1 MDWLEIAYFGNSL
14 GRWSLAAAVAVLTV
28 VLLVVLRAVAIAR
41 LQRFAESTDNTVD
54 DLLVDVVRRTK
65 LFALLALGLALGS
78 RLVVAPAQAATVVRA
93 VVTLALGYQLG
104 LWGNGLIRYWLGRQ
118 FAAPVGS
125 SSANTGYGAI
135 KFVARGLLWGVLAL
149 MVLDNLGI
157 EVTAL
162 MAGLGVGG
170 IAIALAVQNI
180 LGDMFCSLSIVID
193 KPFEI
198 GDFIIVGDLMGSV
211 ENIGIKTTRV
221 RSLGGEQL
229 VFANS
234 DLVSSRIRNYKRMRE
249 RRIVFEFGV
258 TYQTPVELVEKIPV
272 TVRELCDSVD
282 GVRLDRVH
290 FKSYGD
296 SALIFEVVYYVTS
309 PDYNT
314 YMDLQQTIN
323 LALMREFERDK
334 IEFAYPTQT
343 LYLHQEA

>member
-1 MDWLEIAYFGNSL
+1 MDWLETSYFGNPL
-14 GRWSLAAAVAVLTV
+14 QQWALAAAVTAVGV
-28 VLLVVLRAVAIAR
+28 VALVILRRAAVVR
-41 LQRFAESTDNTVD
+41 LQRFAERTDNTVD
-54 DLLVDVVRRTK
+54 DLLVDVVRRTG
-65 LFALLALGLALGS
+65 LFALVALGVSVGS
-78 RLVVAPAQAATVVRA
+78 RVVVVPEQAATAIRVA
-93 VVTLALGYQLG
+93 VTLALGYQVG

-118 FAAPVGS
+118 FSAPAGTTS
-125 SSANTGYGAI
+125 SSTGYGAI
-135 KFVARGLLWGVLAL
+135 NFVARALLWGVLAL

-198 GDFIIVGDLMGSV
+198 GDFIIVGDLMGTV

-234 DLVSSRIRNYKRMRE
+234 DLVGSRIRNYKRMWE

-258 TYQTPVELVEKIPV
+258 TYQTSVDLVEKIPGM
-272 TVRELCDSVD
+272 VREICEGLDAA
-282 GVRLDRVH
+282 RLDRVH

-296 SALIFEVVYYVTS
+296 SALIFEVVYYVIS

-314 YMDLQQTIN
+314 YMDLQQAIN
-323 LALMREFERDK
+323 LKLMREFEREK